1 METQIRKGADTV
13 RLGRRLWLFAIVVS
27 TGLVFPRCLA
37 ADDHLD
43 SVLERTAKHVASFLE
58 VMSETNCTERVVQEK
73 LAADGKVIEK
83 EASTYDYLIMI
94 STEGGDLNLVESRL
108 VAGDAKRQKK
118 ARSALLISNGFST
131 LFLVFHPYYAAGF
144 QFAREGEESVD
155 GLTLTKIHFQHIPGM
170 RSPAALA
177 VRGREYPLDFQGT
190 AFVDAQT
197 GVIHRLTANL
207 DSGMED
213 VGLRSLHSEIKFALV
228 TFHDP
233 PESFWLPAEVL
244 VDVQTAHQHWRNT
257 HEFSSYR
264 RFAVNTKEQVAK
276 Q

>member
-1 METQIRKGADTV
+1 MRKRLHIL
-13 RLGRRLWLFAIVVS
+13 RLGGRLCLFAIVAAVVVVS
-27 TGLVFPRCLA
+27 PA
-37 ADDHLD
+37 AHATDDPLD
-43 SVLERTAKHVASFLE
+43 ALLERTTRQVASFLE

-73 LAADGKVIEK
+73 VAPDGKIIEK
-83 EASTYDYLIMI
+83 EASAYDYLIMI

-108 VAGDAKRQKK
+108 AAGDAKQHKK
-118 ARSALLISNGFST
+118 PRAPLLISNGFST
-131 LFLVFHPYYAAGF
+131 LFLVFHPYYASAF
-144 QFAREGEESVD
+144 QFSREGEESID
-155 GLTLTKIHFQHIPGM
+155 GRMLAKIHFQHIPGM

-177 VRGREYPLDFQGT
+177 LRGREYPLDFQGT
-190 AFVDAQT
+190 AFVDAST
-197 GVIHRLTANL
+197 GVIHRLTASI

-213 VGLRSLHSEIKFALV
+213 VGLKSLRSEVKFGSV

-233 PESFWLPAEVL
+233 PESFWLPAEVI
-244 VDVQTAHQHWRNT
+244 VEVETRHQHWRNT